1 MLNGKKANKE
11 SPSIFKIPELL
22 LKRKSDILDAWMKN
36 QLVNVT
42 LRPELINK
50 KDLKTE
56 SKEFLTAFIKAIST
70 GNMEDIKATEYKP
83 IIKMLQ
89 EISRSRAVQGF
100 SPSET
105 ATYIFSFQ
113 DTIIPFLQEEYV
125 DKPEVVNQEVVILS
139 KLIVKLG
146 LVTFESFTNTREDI
160 INKQSALML
169 EMSIPVMT
177 LWKNIL
183 MVPIIGAVDSKRA
196 QLMMELIL
204 KKIMEIGSKTVII
217 DILGVASMDTAVAS
231 HLLKIT
237 RAAALMRSKRI
248 ISGISPSVAQTMV
261 HLGIELSG
269 VVTTSTL
276 SDALELS
283 YKMLGLE
290 VIKRKRQ

>member
-36 QLVNVT
+36 QLANVT

-105 ATYIFSFQ
+105 ATYIFSLQ

-183 MVPIIGAVDSKRA
+183 MVPIIGIIDSKRA
-196 QLMMELIL
+196 QLMMEIVL
-204 KKIMEIGSKTVII
+204 KRVLETESKIIII
-217 DILGVASMDTAVAS
+217 DILGVSSIDTAVAN

-237 RAAALMRSKRI
+237 RAAALMGSKCI

-290 VIKRKRQ
+290 VIKRKR